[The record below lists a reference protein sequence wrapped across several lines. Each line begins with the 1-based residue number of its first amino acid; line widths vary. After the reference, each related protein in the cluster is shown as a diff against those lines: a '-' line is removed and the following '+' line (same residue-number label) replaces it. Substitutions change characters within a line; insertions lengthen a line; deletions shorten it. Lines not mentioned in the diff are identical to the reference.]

1 MYHYHHMIGQM
12 VGNHK
17 TLPEA
22 QQTQG
27 IESITQI
34 ITHGEKHDRSE
45 MKYMNDYK
53 NQTWSLKLEKSSA
66 RTISLCP
73 LFGEHLPVVLLV
85 HHHLNDNHHIPNG
98 PTTYIVANM
107 ITAPTFPATLAP
119 TCRPPW

>member
-34 ITHGEKHDRSE
+34 ITHGEKHDRGE

-53 NQTWSLKLEKSSA
+53 NQTWSLKLEIPVSELFAFVHSLV
-66 RTISLCP
+66 TI
-73 LFGEHLPVVLLV
+73 
-85 HHHLNDNHHIPNG
+85 
-98 PTTYIVANM
+98 
-107 ITAPTFPATLAP
+107 FPPCTP
-119 TCRPPW
+119 PCRPTHPPPSQ